1 MSLMGTLAKVAIGV
15 VVAKGIGGMMKGS
28 GGATTTRPRPTG
40 GMFGNARSGGSSGN
54 LGDVM
59 GDILSGGRGSSTAG
73 RTVPQSGGGGLGDLL
88 EELTGAGT
96 AGRTTGTVTRGRQG
110 GGLDDILSQATRGR
124 TGSAAGSGSGG
135 IGLDD
140 ILGGLLG
147 GAVGGALGGAMT
159 RGGSTTKAE
168 APTGQI
174 TPNRDAHFGEVLNQ
188 AFGKKGEPD
197 STPTPEQNAAA
208 GLMLRAMIQATKADG
223 ELDEAE
229 KQKLLGNLS
238 DASQAEVEFV
248 KQEMAKPLD
257 VEGLIRQVPEGLG
270 PQIYTMSVMAIDLD
284 NQNEAQYLHKLATGL
299 GIGRED
305 VNGIHAKLGVPA
317 LYG

>member
-28 GGATTTRPRPTG
+28 VGSSTTRTRPTG

-73 RTVPQSGGGGLGDLL
+73 RSAPQSGGGGGLGDLL
-88 EELTGAGT
+88 EELTGAKS
-96 AGRTTGTVTRGRQG
+96 AGRSTGAETRGRQG

-124 TGSAAGSGSGG
+124 TSGGGSGG

-147 GAVGGALGGAMT
+147 GAMGGALGGAMT
-159 RGGSTTKAE
+159 RGGGAAQAD

-174 TPNRDAHFGEVLNQ
+174 TPNREGRFGEVLNQ

-197 STPTPEQNAAA
+197 VTPTPEQNAAA

-229 KQKLLGNLS
+229 KQKLLGNLA
-238 DASQAEVEFV
+238 DASQAEVDFV

>member
-28 GGATTTRPRPTG
+28 GGSSAGRARPTG

-59 GDILSGGRGSSTAG
+59 GDILSGGRGSPAG
-73 RTVPQSGGGGLGDLL
+73 RSVPQGGSGGGLGDLL
-88 EELTGAGT
+88 EELTGSKSAGQT
-96 AGRTTGTVTRGRQG
+96 GGTVTRGRQG

-124 TGSAAGSGSGG
+124 TGGATGGSDGF
-135 IGLDD
+135 GLDD

-159 RGGSTTKAE
+159 RGGSA
-168 APTGQI
+168 APADAPAGQI

-197 STPTPEQNAAA
+197 VTPTPEQNAAA

-229 KQKLLGNLS
+229 KQKLLGNLA
-238 DASQAEVEFV
+238 DASQAEVDFV

-284 NQNEAQYLHKLATGL
+284 NQAEAQYLHKLATGL

>member
-1 MSLMGTLAKVAIGV
+1 MGTLAKVAIGV
-15 VVAKGIGGMMKGS
+15 AVAKGIGGMMKGS
-28 GGATTTRPRPTG
+28 GGSSTTRTRPTG

-73 RTVPQSGGGGLGDLL
+73 RTVPQSGGGGGLGDLL
-88 EELTGAGT
+88 EELTGTKSAS
-96 AGRTTGTVTRGRQG
+96 RTGGTVTRGRQG

-124 TGSAAGSGSGG
+124 AGGTAGSGSSGF
-135 IGLDD
+135 GLDD

-159 RGGSTTKAE
+159 RGGSS
-168 APTGQI
+168 APTDAPAGQI

-197 STPTPEQNAAA
+197 VTPTPEQNAAA

-238 DASQAEVEFV
+238 DASQAEVDFV
-248 KQEMAKPLD
+248 KQELTKPLD

-284 NQNEAQYLHKLATGL
+284 NQAEAQYLHKLATGL
-299 GIGRED
+299 GIGRQD